1 MNAHQFTAGLYYTLH
16 RQYNFSVEGYF
27 KRMNNLIEYKD
38 RIPVGTDY
46 SNWEERVGMGYGR
59 AYGMELMAQKKSG
72 PNMIIAIRLIWW
84 QLIKFPVK

>member
-1 MNAHQFTAGLYYTLH
+1 
-16 RQYNFSVEGYF
+16 
-27 KRMNNLIEYKD
+27 MNNLIEYKD

-72 PNMIIAIRLIWW
+72 RLSGWIGYT
-84 QLIKFPVK
+84 LFLV